1 MWSITFKRSKTLSER
16 IPVQRLGRLLFQYFT
31 LWFNVASNPKIAIH
45 CTKTVLLQFIVS
57 VFKAETRVLTVI
69 RGEP

>member
-1 MWSITFKRSKTLSER
+1 MITFKRSKTLSEQ
-16 IPVQRLGRLLFQYFT
+16 IPVQRLGRLLFQVT